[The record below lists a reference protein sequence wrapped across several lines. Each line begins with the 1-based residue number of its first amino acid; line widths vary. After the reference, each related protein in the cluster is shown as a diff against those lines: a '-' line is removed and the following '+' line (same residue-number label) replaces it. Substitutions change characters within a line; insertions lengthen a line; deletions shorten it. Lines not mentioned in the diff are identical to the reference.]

1 MSKLRRSAAVFL
13 FAVVSVVATLV
24 DIAAQESKPT
34 IRHHRVAETVPDD
47 STSPEVGQAE
57 TAMEHGNFATAE
69 ALLQKA
75 IAAKPNDYRA
85 WFDLGY
91 VYNAT
96 QRGPQAIDAYR
107 KSVAAKPDVFES
119 NLNLGILLAGQG
131 DTVEAAKY
139 LKGATLLKPTANP
152 DEGLARAWQSLGHVE
167 EDSDPQQALA
177 AYSEA
182 TKLNP
187 KSAQPHLSAGI
198 LLEKRN
204 DLDAAAREFQ
214 LAAELDPKSP
224 EALAGLANVSMKQK
238 RYPEA
243 EAALRKLLATDPQNN
258 NARVQLGRVL
268 AAEGKSA
275 EAAEELQQGLKADPG
290 DPHAA
295 LELGTLYVQAG
306 KDGEAEQQ
314 LRVAAQKMPQDAE
327 AHYALGSLLMHERK
341 YPEAQ
346 QELLLAIKFKPD
358 LADAYGNLA
367 VVAAENKNYELAL
380 KALDYRA
387 KFLPE
392 SPASYFLRATSFDN
406 LKATKQAVEYYQRF
420 LEADAGKLPDQEWQ
434 ARHRLIAL
442 DPKHAEKYQIKK

>member
-1 MSKLRRSAAVFL
+1 M
-13 FAVVSVVATLV
+13 
-24 DIAAQESKPT
+24 Q
-34 IRHHRVAETVPDD
+34 
-47 STSPEVGQAE
+47 
-57 TAMEHGNFATAE
+57 HGDFTTAE
-69 ALLQKA
+69 SLLQKA
-75 IAAKPNDYRA
+75 ITAKPNDYRA

-131 DTVEAAKY
+131 DKVEAAKY
-139 LKGATLLKPTANP
+139 LKAATQLKPTANP
-152 DEGLARAWQSLGHVE
+152 EEGLARAWQSLGHVE

-182 TKLNP
+182 AKLNP
-187 KSAQPHLSAGI
+187 KAAQPHLSAGI

-204 DLDAAAREFQ
+204 DLAAAAREFQ

-224 EALAGLANVSMKQK
+224 EALAGLANVAMKQK
-238 RYPEA
+238 KYPEA
-243 EAALRKLLATDPQNN
+243 EAALRKLLASRSPEQQRAAFNWDAYWQPRARAPRPPQ
-258 NARVQLGRVL
+258 
-268 AAEGKSA
+268 
-275 EAAEELQQGLKADPG
+275 ELQQGLKADPG

-306 KDGEAEQQ
+306 KDSEAEQQ
-314 LRVAAQKMPQDAE
+314 FRVAVQKMPQDAE
-327 AHYALGSLLMHERK
+327 AHYALGSLLMHEKK

-346 QELLLAIKFKPD
+346 QELLLAVKFKPD

-367 VVAAENKNYELAL
+367 VVASENKNYELAL

-387 KFLPE
+387 KFLARV
-392 SPASYFLRATSFDN
+392 SGQLLPAGHLLRQLEGGEAGGGILSTFPGGRRG
-406 LKATKQAVEYYQRF
+406 QAS
-420 LEADAGKLPDQEWQ
+420 
-434 ARHRLIAL
+434 
-442 DPKHAEKYQIKK
+442 